1 MFKKKIFVKKF
12 NKSVLSIIERIESFF
27 NNLKV
32 LINQKKNK
40 KIYLK
45 NIDNKIPLYIGL
57 IVFLVLSYFLIPSF
71 YDKNLV
77 KTKLESKILK
87 KYNLEVKINGDLEY
101 GLFPKPHFFI
111 KNIIFFDDGEDVAK
125 SMYSK
130 IYISIKNLHSSKNI
144 NIKNLFFKKT
154 EFNIN
159 SKNVKFFKKIL
170 NSNKSEYELKF
181 RNSNLFYEDYN
192 KDVIFLTEIK
202 KLIFSYNEE
211 FAQELNS
218 NLEIFNIPF
227 KINLKNNLENKNL
240 LVNLNSN
247 KIRLDIQNDF
257 NYDSNRSS
265 GSIDFEFINKSKLF
279 NYVINKNSM
288 SFNSEDNK
296 ATGSLDFKPFYLF
309 SDFKF
314 NQIDIAKLLK
324 RDSVF
329 LSLLSSG
336 ILNNQNLNAQ
346 LNINFDKIKGVNYI
360 EKISLKTFFEEG
372 NIIIKNS
379 AFDWNNAVLI
389 NLNEIQLIIE
399 DNKLLFV
406 GSIIFDFEDL
416 DKFYSHYQ
424 VQKSSRKKIKEIKL
438 NFLLDIYERKAQIEN
453 LKIDGVFNKNLDK
466 FLINFNS
473 KKIDVFNKV
482 LLRNFIKEFFNNYS
496 LG

>member
-1 MFKKKIFVKKF
+1 MSKKKIFVKKF

-40 KIYLK
+40 KINLK

-57 IVFLVLSYFLIPSF
+57 FVFLVLSYFLIPSF

-77 KTKLESKILK
+77 KTKLESKILE

-111 KNIIFFDDGEDVAK
+111 KDIIFVDDGKDIAK
-125 SMYSK
+125 SKYSK
-130 IYISIKNLHSSKNI
+130 IYISIKNLYSSKNI
-144 NIKNLFFKKT
+144 SIKNLFFKKT

-159 SKNVKFFKKIL
+159 SKNAKFFKKIL

-181 RNSNLFYEDYN
+181 KNSNLFYEDYD

-202 KLIFSYNEE
+202 KLIFFYNEE
-211 FAQELNS
+211 FTQELNS

-227 KINLKNNLENKNL
+227 KINIKNNLENNNL

-247 KIRLDIQNDF
+247 KIRLDIQNEF
-257 NYDSNRSS
+257 NYGSNTPI
-265 GSIDFEFINKSKLF
+265 GSIDFKFINKSKLF
-279 NYVINKNSM
+279 NYVIDKNSM

-296 ATGSLDFKPFYLF
+296 ARGNLDFKPFYLF

-314 NQIDIAKLLK
+314 NQIDIAKALK
-324 RDSVF
+324 NDSVI
-329 LSLLSSG
+329 LSLLTSE

-360 EKISLKTFFEEG
+360 ENISLKTFFEEG
-372 NIIIKNS
+372 NIIVKNS
-379 AFDWNNAVLI
+379 SLDWKNAVLI

-399 DNKLLFV
+399 DNKLLFA
-406 GSIIFDFEDL
+406 GSISFDFEDL

-424 VQKSSRKKIKEIKL
+424 VQKSSRKKVKEIKL
-438 NFLLDIYERKAQIEN
+438 NFLLDIYERRAQIEN
-453 LKIDGVFNKNLDK
+453 LKVDGVFNKNLDK